1 MTFLD
6 NPLNLPEVNHKDCNK
21 LNNHLSNLEYCTRKH
36 NREHAY
42 IHGKKCEGEKN
53 GMHKLTMMQVAKI
66 IMSDKSNRQ
75 LAKEFGVSIST
86 ISKIRRGESW
96 KCIYYIYIYWDD

>member
-1 MTFLD
+1 
-6 NPLNLPEVNHKDCNK
+6 
-21 LNNHLSNLEYCTRKH
+21 
-36 NREHAY
+36 
-42 IHGKKCEGEKN
+42 
-53 GMHKLTMMQVAKI
+53 MHKLTMMQVAKI